1 MTTEFP
7 HLYPGAGRRAVLDA
21 EERILRIRGD
31 RWVSY
36 PRAEV
41 ALAKLETLL
50 AFPERTRMPNL
61 LLVGESGMGKTM
73 IIEKFSRDH
82 PSSFDDTTGRLHMP
96 VVAVQMVSGPDETRF
111 YRRILAAIGA
121 PEPPRATLAVL
132 ESLTLRLLMELRPHM
147 LVIDEIHSL
156 QAGTVREQARFLNM
170 LRFLGNELRVPLVCV
185 GTAQARN
192 ALRTDAQ
199 LVRRFEAFA
208 LSPWQEGADFTG
220 LMSTLTRSL
229 PLRRESD
236 IDEKALARIVKVTG
250 GITSGI
256 FSIMSQLAIAAI
268 ESGEER
274 ILSSDILGGD
284 RLQAALGEPV

>member
-1 MTTEFP
+1 MTEFP
-7 HLYPGAGRRAVLDA
+7 HLYPAARTLAALSA
-21 EERILRIRGD
+21 EDRIHRIRAD
-31 RWVSY
+31 RWISY
-36 PRAEV
+36 PRAEA
-41 ALAKLETLL
+41 ALAKLETLMS
-50 AFPERTRMPNL
+50 FPERARMPNL

-73 IIEKFSRDH
+73 IIEKFTRDH
-82 PSSFDDTTGRLHMP
+82 AANFDDTTGRLHMP
-96 VVAVQMVSGPDETRF
+96 VVAVQMVSGPDESRF

-132 ESLTLRLLMELRPHM
+132 ESLALRLLSELRPGM

-156 QAGTVREQARFLNM
+156 QAGTIREQVRFLNM

-208 LSPWQEGADFTG
+208 LPPWREGEDFTG
-220 LMSTLTRSL
+220 LITTLARSL
-229 PLRRESD
+229 PLRRESQ
-236 IDEKALARIVKVTG
+236 IDEKALLRMIKVIG

-256 FSIMSQLAIAAI
+256 FSIMSQLAITAI

-274 ILSSDILGGD
+274 ILSRDVLSGD
-284 RLQAALGEPV
+284 RLQAVLGEPV

>member
-1 MTTEFP
+1 MTEFP
-7 HLYPGAGRRAVLDA
+7 HLYPGAGRIAALSA
-21 EERILRIRGD
+21 EERILRIRAD
-31 RWVSY
+31 RWISY
-36 PRAEV
+36 PRAEA
-41 ALAKLETLL
+41 ALAKLETLMS
-50 AFPERTRMPNL
+50 FPERARMPNL

-73 IIEKFSRDH
+73 IIEKFTRDH
-82 PSSFDDTTGRLHMP
+82 AASFDDTTGRLNMP
-96 VVAVQMVSGPDETRF
+96 VVAVQMAPGPDETRF

-132 ESLTLRLLMELRPHM
+132 ESLALRLLTELRPHM

-156 QAGTVREQARFLNM
+156 QAGTIREQARFLNM

-208 LSPWQEGADFTG
+208 LPPWQEGTDFTG
-220 LMSTLTRSL
+220 LMSTLIRSL
-229 PLRRESD
+229 PLRRESE
-236 IDEKALARIVKVTG
+236 IDDKALARMLKMTG
-250 GITSGI
+250 GITSGV

-274 ILSSDILGGD
+274 VLTRDVLGGD

>member
-1 MTTEFP
+1 MTEFP
-7 HLYPGAGRRAVLDA
+7 HLYPGAGRIAALSA
-21 EERILRIRGD
+21 EERILRIRAD
-31 RWVSY
+31 RWISY
-36 PRAEV
+36 PRAEA
-41 ALAKLETLL
+41 ALAKLETLMS
-50 AFPERTRMPNL
+50 FPERARMPNL

-73 IIEKFSRDH
+73 IIEKFTRDH
-82 PSSFDDTTGRLHMP
+82 AASFDDTTGRLNMP
-96 VVAVQMVSGPDETRF
+96 VVAVQMAPGPDETRF

-132 ESLTLRLLMELRPHM
+132 ESLALRLLTELRPHM

-156 QAGTVREQARFLNM
+156 QAGTIREQARFLNM

-208 LSPWQEGADFTG
+208 LPPWQEGTDFTG
-220 LMSTLTRSL
+220 LMSTLIRSL
-229 PLRRESD
+229 PLRRESE
-236 IDEKALARIVKVTG
+236 IDDKALARMLKMTG
-250 GITSGI
+250 GITSGV

-274 ILSSDILGGD
+274 VLTRDVLGGD
-284 RLQAALGEPV
+284 RLQAAFGEPV